1 MTPGF
6 KPLQKPSFLYPKFQT
21 PATQATL
28 LLVMSNQNFV
38 LSNQEGVL
46 VGHISFQEKQNS
58 YSPALFTHVWSSI
71 EKTGNND
78 TADTGR
84 WRLKPA

>member
-6 KPLQKPSFLYPKFQT
+6 KPLQNPLSLPFQT

-46 VGHISFQEKQNS
+46 VGQEKQNS